1 MTIAL
6 SRLASHRSGRVKMAE
21 LLPSRVSRPSPAK
34 CKEVSE
40 RENRIRHHY
49 PSYAKGHC
57 PMTLRS
63 KVLDLN
69 AGEPSSAA
77 AGSTLRV
84 KSDPAKSR
92 QRLLTDIGYS
102 AVVPN
107 VTTAN
112 AFLKKIAGELDL
124 TESVAV
130 MSEKAKAASAG
141 ILTDLETMLAAQ
153 AVALKTV
160 FNNWRGETV
169 RIWVSICTTRFTY
182 AWR

>member
-1 MTIAL
+1 MT
-6 SRLASHRSGRVKMAE
+6 S
-21 LLPSRVSRPSPAK
+21 
-34 CKEVSE
+34 
-40 RENRIRHHY
+40 
-49 PSYAKGHC
+49 
-57 PMTLRS
+57 RS

-69 AGEPSSAA
+69 AGEPPSAA

-160 FNNWRGETV
+160 FNELARRASANMGEYLNYRGLPTPGVESTDAMPCH
-169 RIWVSICTTRFTY
+169 RTDLIRNEEHHNLLRS
-182 AWR
+182 